1 MIYLASNSELNSTK
15 DSKLFND
22 RVNPH
27 QLQYRYFPPTKK
39 MKNSNNNSFF
49 IDKEKFYTLILE
61 KIKRFLEQEEN
72 ILLSKSI
79 SLIINEIF
87 NISKILK
94 QNLIYNKFFKSI
106 KNPKIISYSM
116 NKDKSFHNIRVNFS

>member
-1 MIYLASNSELNSTK
+1 MLGKLEENYLESQNKLNLSEIYSNEEIKLLKKSIPDINNMIYLASNSELNSTK

-87 NISKILK
+87 NIS
-94 QNLIYNKFFKSI
+94 
-106 KNPKIISYSM
+106 
-116 NKDKSFHNIRVNFS
+116 